1 MRFAR
6 CLCQKPFVVLAACVG
21 LTLVVWLPAI
31 ARAETFHVSAQG
43 NDAAA
48 GTATAPFRTV
58 QRGAEA
64 AQPGDTVLVAPG
76 IYRERV
82 APPRGGSEGK
92 PIVFR
97 SAARHKAV
105 IKGSDEWT
113 PEWRRQSDTIWSAL
127 VDPALFTDTAHVDG
141 GNPFE
146 VALAST
152 PWGREGRAEYERHL
166 RKERAGNP
174 KADKD
179 LVYSLGQ
186 VFIDG
191 NQVRQV
197 PFRAEMEEQPD
208 TWWYDRGSRE
218 LFVHRAAGGPQGCL
232 VEITTRRRIFAPHT
246 RGLGHIEIDG
256 FVFEHCGNQYP
267 TDFWMQEKPQFQ
279 QAGAVGTR
287 SGHHWHIHHN
297 VIRLANGVG
306 LDLGLE
312 GNPATDLE
320 TGGQKRPGSAG
331 RHVVEDNWI
340 LDNGCAGT
348 AGYMADRVVLAR
360 NVIMGNNSLRFSGQ
374 KRWESGGL
382 KLHRP
387 NQSRIERNYIAA
399 NHGQWGIWLDQGPGK
414 ETQVIGNVVIGHGV
428 GIDFEVGGAVAGKQ
442 ALIADNVLIDNDVGI
457 SFRECGGTDIV
468 HNLILGAKKAAIECT
483 MNVKRTDTWS
493 AENISVTNNIL
504 VVASGT
510 AAAIDI
516 TPSDFL
522 RSEGRRFDGNLYRA
536 SPQEPR
542 FAIRGHDRMVFAD
555 WQRFWQKANGGQNGD
570 AASLAVAGISY
581 DYAPEA
587 RELVLRLPAEMTLPQ
602 CSPDPRVATD
612 LFGKPFPAGTPLGAG
627 APPGPFAGLH
637 PGENRFTLWADSLP
651 LSAGAP
657 SEK

>member
-1 MRFAR
+1 MRFNAHPAVR
-6 CLCQKPFVVLAACVG
+6 CAAAAAACVG
-21 LTLVVWLPAI
+21 LALSGSLSAPVH
-31 ARAETFHVSAQG
+31 AEIFHVSPDG
-43 NDAAA
+43 DDAAA
-48 GTATAPFRTV
+48 GTAAAPFRTV

-76 IYRERV
+76 VYRERV
-82 APPRGGSEGK
+82 APPRGGAEGK

-97 SAARHKAV
+97 SAERHKAV
-105 IKGSDEWT
+105 IKGSDEWS
-113 PEWRRQSDTIWSAL
+113 PEWRRHADAIWSAP

-141 GNPFE
+141 GNTFE
-146 VALAST
+146 IPLVST

-166 RKERAGNP
+166 RKERGGNA

-191 NQVRQV
+191 HHLRQV
-197 PFRAEMEEQPD
+197 PFRQEMEQQPD
-208 TWWYDRGSRE
+208 SWWYDRDTRE

-232 VEITTRRRIFAPHT
+232 VEITTRRRIFAPHE

-267 TDFWMQEKPQFQ
+267 TDFWIKEKPHCQ

-287 SGHHWHIHHN
+287 SGRRWHIHHN

-312 GNPATDLE
+312 GNPEADIE
-320 TGGQKRPGSAG
+320 TGGRRRPGSAG
-331 RHVVEDNWI
+331 QHRVEDNWI

-387 NQSRIERNYIAA
+387 NQSRIERNFIAA
-399 NHGQWGIWLDQGPGK
+399 NHGQWGIWLDQGPGR

-428 GIDFEVGGAVAGKQ
+428 GIDFEVGGPVNGKQ
-442 ALIADNVLIDNDVGI
+442 ALIADNVLIDNAVGI

-468 HNLILGAKKAAIECT
+468 HNLVLGATKAAIECT
-483 MNVKRTDTWS
+483 MNVKRTDAWS
-493 AENISVTNNIL
+493 AENISATNNIL

-516 TPSDFL
+516 TPSDFT
-522 RSEGRRFDGNLYRA
+522 RSAGRRFDGNLYGI

-542 FAIRGHDRMVFAD
+542 FSIRGRDRMPFAE
-555 WQRFWQKANGGQNGD
+555 WQRFWQEANGGRDGD
-570 AASLAVAGISY
+570 AASRAVVGISY
-581 DYAPEA
+581 DYVPATQ
-587 RELVLRLPAEMTLPQ
+587 ELVLRLPADLTLPQ
-602 CSPDPRVATD
+602 CKPDARVATD
-612 LFGKPFPAGTPLGAG
+612 LFGRPFPDAAKP
-627 APPGPFAGLH
+627 PPGPFAGLK
-637 PGENRFTLWADSLP
+637 PGENRFSLRADP
-651 LSAGAP
+651 MPRPAGTPAG
-657 SEK
+657 K

>member
-1 MRFAR
+1 MRIQADPVVYRVFAAAVS
-6 CLCQKPFVVLAACVG
+6 VVLALGGPYMAPAC
-21 LTLVVWLPAI
+21 
-31 ARAETFHVSAQG
+31 AETFHVSPQG
-43 NDAAA
+43 DDAAA

-58 QRGAEA
+58 QRGADA
-64 AQPGDTVLVAPG
+64 SQPGDTVLVAPG

-82 APPRGGSEGK
+82 APPRGGADGK

-97 SAARHKAV
+97 SAERHKAV
-105 IKGSDEWT
+105 IKGSDEWK
-113 PEWRRQSDTIWSAL
+113 PQWRHHSDAIWSGP
-127 VDPALFTDTAHVDG
+127 VDPSLFTDTAHVDG

-146 VALAST
+146 IPLVST

-191 NQVRQV
+191 QQLRQV
-197 PFRAEMEEQPD
+197 PFRAEMEQQPD
-208 TWWYDRGSRE
+208 TWWYDRAARE
-218 LFVHRAAGGPQGCL
+218 LFVHRIAGGPQGRL
-232 VEITTRRRIFAPHT
+232 VEIATRRRIFAPHE

-267 TDFWMQEKPQFQ
+267 TDFWMKEKPHCQ

-348 AGYMADRVVLAR
+348 AGYFADRVVLAR

-387 NQSRIERNYIAA
+387 NQSRIERNFIAA
-399 NHGQWGIWLDQGPGK
+399 NHGQWGIWLDNGPGR

-428 GIDFEVGGAVAGKQ
+428 GIDFEVGGPVQGKQ
-442 ALIADNVLIDNDVGI
+442 ALIIDNVLIDNAVGI

-468 HNLILGAKKAAIECT
+468 HNLVVGATKAAIECT
-483 MNVKRTDTWS
+483 MNVKRTDAWS
-493 AENISVTNNIL
+493 AENIGVMSNIL
-504 VVASGT
+504 VVGSGT
-510 AAAIDI
+510 AAAVDI
-516 TPSDFL
+516 TPPDFM
-522 RSEGRRFDGNLYRA
+522 RSAGRRFDGNLYGV

-542 FAIRGHDRMVFAD
+542 FAIRGHDRMPLAD
-555 WQRFWQKANGGQNGD
+555 WQRFWQEANDGRDGD
-570 AASLAVAGISY
+570 AASIAVAGISY
-581 DYAPEA
+581 DYAPET
-587 RELVLRLPAEMTLPQ
+587 RELVLRLPADVTLPPGP
-602 CSPDPRVATD
+602 SDPRVATD
-612 LFGKPFPAGTPLGAG
+612 FFGQPFPAGNAT
-627 APPGPFAGLH
+627 PPGPFAGLK
-637 PGENRFTLWADSLP
+637 PGENRVTVWADPLP
-651 LSAGAP
+651 PPVGCP
-657 SEK
+657 TCK